1 MGVFDKAKSMS
12 GMSVSADETM
22 PYVCL
27 DCEAGFEV
35 QYHRCPECEGFDV
48 RCARWVQE

>member
-12 GMSVSADETM
+12 GMSVSTDDTIE
-22 PYVCL
+22 YVCL
-27 DCEAGFEV
+27 ECESQFEV
-35 QYHRCPECEGFDV
+35 QYHRCPECESFDV